1 MARRYFS
8 LAVRYRWEEAGVEH
22 SRWSPE
28 FGDYDR
34 EVVEGEY
41 DDYRSRD
48 FKARDLKIIATGE
61 KQADINAGIAKLNNK
76 GEVK

>member
-1 MARRYFS
+1 MARRYFT
-8 LAVRYRWEEAGVEH
+8 LAVRWHWEEAGVLH

-34 EVVEGEY
+34 EVVESER

-48 FKARDLKIIATGE
+48 FKARDLKIISTGD
-61 KQADINAGIAKLNNK
+61 KQSDIDAAIMKLNNK